1 MFVICALSYALGQFV
16 YFQIQVHK
24 INQICSPKLGPEL
37 WKVATPKL
45 IFHKGLFQ
53 PVTECKLENITT
65 IISTNKN
72 IEAIGKA
79 LINCTGLITFDLSNN
94 KIKNIPVDLL
104 HNEKFA
110 TQFRN
115 LKTFKLN
122 NNPIATELSAGNA
135 GILAIPDIII
145 RFFTTLTYLDLSNN
159 AITSLPNNLSAL
171 KNLNYLNVYNN
182 SINSNGVKLTF
193 AKFCLQNNIKLN
205 LKQNYIYEYV
215 NWSRQ
220 NLRNVGVESN
230 INLLKV
236 INFTQVY
243 LNISGLDVSDNNL
256 RNTDFTEVVFPSFS
270 QIKHLNFARN
280 DLYLAC
286 TGSIIHGG
294 VIGNMSTMDSQRQF
308 YLDLSKWPNLLYLDL
323 RNNSRLNGFLAN
335 DLFAMERRIMEK
347 NATMLI
353 SGKLL
358 CLHISIGEATN
369 SNSIFPKIL
378 LNQYYNSIQAFE
390 MKLYEEKDV
399 ISFDSG
405 IFNIMDDLQYL
416 YIRFLVNTRTTLDPK
431 MFYHKNLLYLK
442 IEGFFNWNSSFNGG
456 NIVNISDQINII
468 NFDGR
473 SKGYGDLESFVDLR
487 QFKLPNNLLEFSL
500 YQLSIVDNK
509 IPENMFN
516 HVDRIKFIQ
525 LRNKENIKIPNSWS
539 KLNLNEIDMQVS
551 SCGTGGT
558 CYESDLGTR
567 LFENMTSLRKINIP
581 GNKEFFQGRLDNIK
595 ATLQYGNFID
605 TEVTGPLYPTIL
617 NNDKFHTILL
627 PLNITLNE
635 HINATQFAL
644 RWKSFKTCL
653 FVTNVNRG
661 ETCKLGDAGYASQ
674 GYVTTHYYDCI
685 LKEDLDETGILRCQV
700 LNNTQAQPTDTRKYN
715 VACYNAFE
723 RNEKFR
729 CSASFFKE

>member
-1 MFVICALSYALGQFV
+1 MSTIFLLNAFVTIFVLLLNPLLFKFLKIQLEQSVRNSLLLIIDSLFDAAIVFINIFYLEPKDFINIGGTIATVSICWPIFCTIMRVRSVHLLLTIRYPTKKVEVSFNKRRKKARKNNPRSVAETVSTLVTSKRNVNELNYLEKHKVSTTMFVICALLYALGQFV

-286 TGSIIHGG
+286 TGSIIHG
-294 VIGNMSTMDSQRQF
+294 IGNMSTMDSQRQF

-405 IFNIMDDLQYL
+405 IFNIMDNLQYL
-416 YIRFLVNTRTTLDPK
+416 YMRFFVNTRTTLDPK

-456 NIVNISDQINII
+456 HI
-468 NFDGR
+468 
-473 SKGYGDLESFVDLR
+473 Y
-487 QFKLPNNLLEFSL
+487 
-500 YQLSIVDNK
+500 
-509 IPENMFN
+509 
-516 HVDRIKFIQ
+516 
-525 LRNKENIKIPNSWS
+525 S
-539 KLNLNEIDMQVS
+539 KLN
-551 SCGTGGT
+551 T
-558 CYESDLGTR
+558 
-567 LFENMTSLRKINIP
+567 
-581 GNKEFFQGRLDNIK
+581 
-595 ATLQYGNFID
+595 
-605 TEVTGPLYPTIL
+605 
-617 NNDKFHTILL
+617 
-627 PLNITLNE
+627 
-635 HINATQFAL
+635 
-644 RWKSFKTCL
+644 
-653 FVTNVNRG
+653 
-661 ETCKLGDAGYASQ
+661 
-674 GYVTTHYYDCI
+674 
-685 LKEDLDETGILRCQV
+685 
-700 LNNTQAQPTDTRKYN
+700 
-715 VACYNAFE
+715 
-723 RNEKFR
+723 
-729 CSASFFKE
+729 